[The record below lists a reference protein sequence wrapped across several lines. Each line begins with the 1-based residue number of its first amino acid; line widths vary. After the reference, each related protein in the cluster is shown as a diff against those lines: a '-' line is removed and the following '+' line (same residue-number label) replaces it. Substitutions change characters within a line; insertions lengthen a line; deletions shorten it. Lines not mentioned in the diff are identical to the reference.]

1 MSKIIGYDIG
11 NAFTY
16 LGVQEPRTLNST
28 TLVSLVEINVPPNTY
43 NKNDIVR
50 LDSIFFKSGSTNG
63 YDVRVYWNNANS
75 LNGNEKLI
83 GVFSAT
89 TANQATYSMYRT
101 LQITATTGSGTLG
114 FTDTL
119 NGGSSITLTTNP
131 FQVYDINWT
140 INSWFIFAG
149 RVLSSS
155 DNLGCRWARIANG

>member
-11 NAFTY
+11 NPFTAFNIQD
-16 LGVQEPRTLNST
+16 GRTINST
-28 TLVSLVEINVPPNTY
+28 TLVSLVQINVPPNTY
-43 NKNDIVR
+43 NQNDIVR
-50 LDSIFFKSGSTNG
+50 LYSVFFKTGSTNG
-63 YDVRVYWNNANS
+63 YDVRIYWNSTNS

-83 GVFSAT
+83 GGFSAT

-101 LQITATTGSGTLG
+101 LQITATTGSGTIG

-119 NGGSSITLTTNP
+119 NGGNSITNTTNP